1 MLYNGHFV
9 GKVVLMDMSQRFHM
23 DHLPKV
29 LNTALEGCKDI
40 KTILDEAV
48 RSHVREIGSA
58 TGWANST
65 S

>member
-1 MLYNGHFV
+1 
-9 GKVVLMDMSQRFHM
+9 MDMSQRFHM

-40 KTILDEAV
+40 KKILDEAV